1 MSDQLYNVI
10 KRPVITEK
18 SNFLREE
25 ENQYIFEV
33 TTKAT
38 KVQIRQAVEQIF
50 GVRVLNVHTAVVR
63 GKVKRI
69 RSGLGKLPNWKKAI
83 VSIHADDDIPLFEG
97 A

>member
-1 MSDQLYNVI
+1 MSDQLYKVI

-18 SNFLREE
+18 SNFLREQV
-25 ENQYIFEV
+25 NQYVFEV
-33 TTKAT
+33 AGKAT

-50 GVRVLNVHTAVVR
+50 GVRVINVHTSVVR

-83 VSIHADDDIPLFEG
+83 VSIHEDDDIPLFEG